1 MLSIGQRVKIKVDT
15 PLFVDTEGIV
25 KGYKQEP
32 NITLYIVEIDTN
44 HALDKLTRV
53 INPQRRLY
61 LEGALEVID
70 NV

>member
-25 KGYKQEP
+25 KGYKQGP
-32 NITLYIVEIDTN
+32 NMTLYIVEIDIH
-44 HALDKLTRV
+44 HALDKFTRV